1 MERLKRL
8 YMYFN
13 LFFKTTSCLQSK
25 RLYRLGHGHGDH
37 TVGTGFTNIYLYDAT
52 TNNKWEENSSKQ
64 ICAKLIWSACLV
76 QRLGANTSNALAE
89 RKEGQRLL
97 AYQRDAVFYGV
108 VMCTKAP
115 YFTRGLMFKTALFTR
130 ALERL
135 NCGVKSGAFLRMT
148 A

>member
-1 MERLKRL
+1 
-8 YMYFN
+8 MYFY
-13 LFFKTTSCLQSK
+13 LFFKTTSCLQMK
-25 RLYRLGHGHGDH
+25 RLYRLGPSDH
-37 TVGTGFTNIYLYDAT
+37 TVTTAFTNIYIYMTLQLT
-52 TNNKWEENSSKQ
+52 TNERRTPQSRSVLAE
-64 ICAKLIWSACLV
+64 LIWSASLV

-97 AYQRDAVFYGV
+97 AYRRDTVFYGV